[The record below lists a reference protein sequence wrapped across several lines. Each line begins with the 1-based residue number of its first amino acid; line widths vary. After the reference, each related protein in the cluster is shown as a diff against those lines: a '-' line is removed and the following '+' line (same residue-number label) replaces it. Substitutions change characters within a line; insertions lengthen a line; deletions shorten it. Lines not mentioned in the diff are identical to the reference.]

1 MNNLI
6 GIARSPVEGIYI
18 VREGDQYWMVNDDG
32 VAYLPGQI
40 RPQLPEVLA
49 LVQRTLADRQ
59 EDQTL
64 RGHGWNH

>member
-32 VAYLPGQI
+32 VAYLNGPVP
-40 RPQLPEVLA
+40 PQLQEVVA
-49 LVQRTLADRQ
+49 LVQRTIADR
-59 EDQTL
+59 EEE
-64 RGHGWNH
+64 

>member
-32 VAYLPGQI
+32 VAYLTGQVH
-40 RPQLPEVLA
+40 PQLQEVVA

-59 EDQTL
+59 E
-64 RGHGWNH
+64 G